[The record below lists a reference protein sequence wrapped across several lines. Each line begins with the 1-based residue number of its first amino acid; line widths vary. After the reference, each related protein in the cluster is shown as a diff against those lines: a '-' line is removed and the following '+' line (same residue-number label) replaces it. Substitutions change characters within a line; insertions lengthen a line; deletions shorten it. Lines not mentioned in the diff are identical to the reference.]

1 MAKSRRNRSRGSRSR
16 RSRGSRSRRSRG
28 SRSRRSRNSRSKK
41 RQRGGFAAI
50 LKEAVV
56 PIAFLSG
63 NIKLKKGTFGNKK
76 VMIPVFK
83 NMNQAKYNRD
93 KKHTKKN
100 KLRRRNNRKR
110 RRTMGKKRRRR

>member
-16 RSRGSRSRRSRG
+16 RSRGSRSRRSRN
-28 SRSRRSRNSRSKK
+28 SRSRRSRGSRSKR

-76 VMIPVFK
+76 VMVPVFK
-83 NMNQAKYNRD
+83 NMNPANLHNIL
-93 KKHTKKN
+93 HTTYYVM
-100 KLRRRNNRKR
+100 LYMIC
-110 RRTMGKKRRRR
+110 TFSLLSLFTL